1 MKKQLIFIVL
11 IGLLPIVSFGQKF
24 TSGACM
30 SSGTQAKYES
40 KIEIS
45 DTLFTITDAKTGNMV
60 KYKVVSKSMNNNSY
74 LLTDGVRDVV
84 ADVQFYE
91 KPPVKVKG
99 TAYHVW
105 ITLTINNTPFTYFAE
120 KDL

>member
-1 MKKQLIFIVL
+1 MKKSIFFVL
-11 IGLLPIVSFGQKF
+11 IGLLPIISFGQKF

-30 SSGTQAKYES
+30 SLGTQAKYES

-60 KYKVVSKSMNNNSY
+60 KYKVVSKSMNNNGY
-74 LLTDGVRDVV
+74 LLTDGVRDIV
-84 ADVQFYE
+84 ADIQFYE

-120 KDL
+120 KDM

>member
-1 MKKQLIFIVL
+1 MKKSIFFVL
-11 IGLLPIVSFGQKF
+11 IGLLPIVSFCQKF
-24 TSGACM
+24 TSVACM
-30 SSGTQAKYES
+30 SLGTQAKYES

-45 DTLFTITDAKTGNMV
+45 DTLFTITDSNTGNMV

-74 LLTDGVRDVV
+74 LLTDGVRDIV
-84 ADVQFYE
+84 ADIQFYE

-99 TAYHVW
+99 TPYHVW

-120 KDL
+120 KDM